1 MLSHQ
6 SFSVFLYFAIVYC
19 GFFFVCKQILY
30 SNLFSMY
37 VPYTIS
43 KNKKKEEVQKVETK
57 QKVKT
62 SQKRGSVSKM
72 QVKFHILLLG

>member
-1 MLSHQ
+1 MYPIL
-6 SFSVFLYFAIVYC
+6 FLKI
-19 GFFFVCKQILY
+19 
-30 SNLFSMY
+30 
-37 VPYTIS
+37 
-43 KNKKKEEVQKVETK
+43 KKKEEVQKVETK

>member
-1 MLSHQ
+1 
-6 SFSVFLYFAIVYC
+6 
-19 GFFFVCKQILY
+19 
-30 SNLFSMY
+30 MY

>member
-1 MLSHQ
+1 
-6 SFSVFLYFAIVYC
+6 
-19 GFFFVCKQILY
+19 
-30 SNLFSMY
+30 MY

-62 SQKRGSVSKM
+62 SQKGG
-72 QVKFHILLLG
+72 L

>member
-1 MLSHQ
+1 
-6 SFSVFLYFAIVYC
+6 
-19 GFFFVCKQILY
+19 
-30 SNLFSMY
+30 MY

-72 QVKFHILLLG
+72 QVKFHIVLLG

>member
-1 MLSHQ
+1 
-6 SFSVFLYFAIVYC
+6 
-19 GFFFVCKQILY
+19 
-30 SNLFSMY
+30 MY

-62 SQKRGSVSKM
+62 SQKRGSVSKL

>member
-1 MLSHQ
+1 
-6 SFSVFLYFAIVYC
+6 
-19 GFFFVCKQILY
+19 
-30 SNLFSMY
+30 MY

-43 KNKKKEEVQKVETK
+43 KNKKKEVQKVETK

>member
-1 MLSHQ
+1 
-6 SFSVFLYFAIVYC
+6 
-19 GFFFVCKQILY
+19 
-30 SNLFSMY
+30 MY

-62 SQKRGSVSKM
+62 SQKRGSVSKL
-72 QVKFHILLLG
+72 QVKFHILLLS